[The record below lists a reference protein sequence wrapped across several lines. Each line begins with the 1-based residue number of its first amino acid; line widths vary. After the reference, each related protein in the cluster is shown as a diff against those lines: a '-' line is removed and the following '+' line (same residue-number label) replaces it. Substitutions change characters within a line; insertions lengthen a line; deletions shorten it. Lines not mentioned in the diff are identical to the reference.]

1 MADTVQTG
9 HAGYRLKHILEAVAV
24 RGLMGLFSL
33 LPIDAASACGGY
45 LARWIGPVL
54 GVSRGAAARLQEF
67 FPDKSKSEIQDI
79 VADMWENL
87 GRTVAEFPH
96 LSKLDTTVSNDRIE
110 LVGAETID
118 GLKSRGQASIFFSAH
133 FANWELVPL
142 TVDQRSM
149 KTTIAYREANNPL
162 VDKRTRD
169 LRARAVTASHVPKG
183 AAGAK
188 ALLLALKNGES
199 LGLLVDQ
206 KMNDGIAVP
215 LFGRDAMTAPALA
228 QLALKFN
235 APIVPI
241 HCERLKGARFRI
253 VVEDPLTVSIS
264 GDKSTD
270 IYNIM
275 CQVNAHIEAWVR
287 ENPAQWMWLH
297 KRWPVA

>member
-162 VDKRTRD
+162 VDKMIRD

-297 KRWPVA
+297 KRWPGA

>member
-67 FPDKSKSEIQDI
+67 FPDKSKSETQDI

-162 VDKRTRD
+162 VDKMIRD

>member
-33 LPIDAASACGGY
+33 LPIDAASVCGGY

-162 VDKRTRD
+162 VDKMIRD

>member
-9 HAGYRLKHILEAVAV
+9 HSGYRLKHILEAVAA
-24 RGLMGLFSL
+24 RSLMGLFSL
-33 LPIDAASACGGY
+33 LPLDAASACGGY
-45 LARWIGPVL
+45 LARWIGPAL
-54 GVSRGAAARLQEF
+54 GVSKGTAARLQEF
-67 FPDKSKSEIQDI
+67 FPDKSKSDIQNI

-96 LSKLDTTVSNDRIE
+96 LSKLDTTVSNDHIE
-110 LVGAETID
+110 LVGADIID
-118 GLKSRGQASIFFSAH
+118 GLISDGQASIFFSAH

-142 TVDQRSM
+142 TVDQRGM

-162 VDKRTRD
+162 VDKMIRD

-183 AAGAK
+183 AAGAR

-235 APIVPI
+235 APVVPI
-241 HCERLKGARFRI
+241 HCERIKGAHFRI
-253 VVEDPLTVSIS
+253 VVETPLTITIS

-275 CQVNAHIEAWVR
+275 CQVNARIEAWVR
-287 ENPAQWMWLH
+287 ENPAQWMWVH
-297 KRWPVA
+297 KRWPTA

>member
-162 VDKRTRD
+162 VDKMIRD

>member
-118 GLKSRGQASIFFSAH
+118 GLKSRGQASIFLSAH
-133 FANWELVPL
+133 FANWELVTL

-162 VDKRTRD
+162 VDKMIRD